1 MHLSLVEEVEYC
13 VLIDLVGGPDRKM
26 FGSRSCRTDRA
37 QLVQLI
43 IFLSSQTQL
52 SQ

>member
-37 QLVQLI
+37 PLVQLI
-43 IFLSSQTQL
+43 IYPSSQT
-52 SQ
+52 